1 CGCAPRSSPTCD
13 RSVKH
18 RQTWLAQIY
27 GVHWNS
33 GRPTPLLQSPLLP
46 LMCEKTC
53 TSIKALDS
61 NGNLQDKVGEPSASS
76 GKLGALRRVPNPAT
90 SSAQPLCSSC
100 TECLAPSTS
109 TVDVSDDKV
118 VETLNSP
125 SGPVATA
132 PSSSGPRPILC
143 VPASVLG
150 VTGSECTIDIP
161 SPESYPLDNMET
173 YQDASGKVKPPHN
186 TWLIFRSL
194 VRSNLPPDAV
204 FLAEEIKKLR
214 IQKKA
219 KPAGAESTWKVKEEP
234 TDDDRKAL
242 LVEDEDELD
251 PGPSGEILQKKTTKA
266 TDMLCATSAIGSA
279 LWDHIKTG
287 HPEVCKMFME
297 RRAAVA
303 RAHKE
308 RYPNYTSHRKGKS
321 KSPPDVETAD
331 NASKKRW
338 RYVHEADS
346 EPEEEEEEEEAPAE
360 VTDRATKRIKTEPGE
375 DSGALHAA
383 GASTNHSSHTAG
395 IPSYHPG
402 GISSGATQPQYYY
415 GTMMLPPQYSVC
427 SYCLYWSSQPP
438 YAQTPTQSQD
448 VMDK

>member
-1 CGCAPRSSPTCD
+1 MKIDVPDNPS
-13 RSVKH
+13 
-18 RQTWLAQIY
+18 
-27 GVHWNS
+27 
-33 GRPTPLLQSPLLP
+33 
-46 LMCEKTC
+46 EK
-53 TSIKALDS
+53 
-61 NGNLQDKVGEPSASS
+61 NLEDKVGEPSASS

-132 PSSSGPRPILC
+132 PSSSGPRPILR

-161 SPESYPLDNMET
+161 NPESYPLDNMET

-204 FLAEEIKKLR
+204 FLAEEIKKVR

-219 KPAGAESTWKVKEEP
+219 KPTEAESTWEVKKEP
-234 TDDDRKAL
+234 TDDDWKAL
-242 LVEDEDELD
+242 LVEDEEELD
-251 PGPSGEILQKKTTKA
+251 PEPSGEILQRKT
-266 TDMLCATSAIGSA
+266 
-279 LWDHIKTG
+279 KTG
-287 HPEVCKMFME
+287 HPEVCEMFRE
-297 RRAAVA
+297 RRDAVV

-308 RYPNYTSHRKGKS
+308 RYPDYTSYRKRKS
-321 KSPPDVETAD
+321 KSPSDVETAD
-331 NASKKRW
+331 SASKKRW
-338 RYVHEADS
+338 RYVHKAEEEA
-346 EPEEEEEEEEAPAE
+346 EEEEEEAPAE
-360 VTDRATKRIKTEPGE
+360 VTDRATKRIKTEPGD

-383 GASTNHSSHTAG
+383 GASANHSSHTAG
-395 IPSYHPG
+395 IPSYYPG